1 MDNSNIISKIL
12 LLCIIFIIFILLI
25 NKCTNYLNKE
35 FITNNLSNNSTV
47 SISNDNLLI
56 PTSDQTYNPYDVN
69 RPGNNLSYQQTK
81 LSINTADNVN
91 TDIDIPLVYS
101 KDEIEDT
108 TIIQKYS
115 PSHTR
120 HIIDA
125 GSGII
130 EQPKEINNVI
140 LNNFRSLE

>member
-1 MDNSNIISKIL
+1 MDNSNTISKIL
-12 LLCIIFIIFILLI
+12 LLCIICIIFILLI

-35 FITNNLSNNSTV
+35 FITNNLSNNNV
-47 SISNDNLLI
+47 AMGNDNLLI
-56 PTSDQTYNPYDVN
+56 PTSDQVYNPYDVN
-69 RPGNNLSYQQTK
+69 RPDNSLSHQQTK

-108 TIIQKYS
+108 TVIQKYS

-125 GSGII
+125 GSGVI